1 MSLHIFQLKRLAI
14 TSGIAAALVLA
25 SAARGTAQPIYA
37 APDAAVKFEVK
48 PKQALV
54 YVDGY
59 YAGIVDDYDGTFQ
72 RLYTTPGP
80 HEMTLFLEG
89 YRTRTEKVYLAPDHT
104 FKVRFQ
110 MEKLAPGETAE
121 KPPTPSEPPPSRIP
135 FPDGPNSPSGR
146 RQPPPRGGAPQDV
159 PPGQA
164 QERSNARGTLELT
177 LQPADAD
184 VLVDG
189 QSWPRSGADR
199 ITIDLSEGPHNVQ
212 VRKAGYTG
220 FLTEVDIRAGE
231 TTPLNVTLRA
241 QPQR

>member
-1 MSLHIFQLKRLAI
+1 LSLHNFQLKQLAVA
-14 TSGIAAALVLA
+14 SAMAAALVVA
-25 SAARGTAQPIYA
+25 SASRGAAQPIYA

-89 YRTRTEKVYLAPDHT
+89 YRTRIEKVYLAPDHT
-104 FKVRFQ
+104 FKVRYQ
-110 MEKLAPGETAE
+110 MEKLAAGETSE
-121 KPPTPSEPPPSRIP
+121 KPPTPSAPPPGQFP
-135 FPDGPNSPSGR
+135 FPEGANPGGR
-146 RQPPPRGGAPQDV
+146 RQPPPRSGAPQEAP
-159 PPGQA
+159 PPGQV
-164 QERSNARGTLELT
+164 QERGTARGTLELT

-220 FLTEVDIRAGE
+220 YLTEVDIRAGE
-231 TTPLNVTLRA
+231 TTPLNVALRA
-241 QPQR
+241 QERR